1 MSRPNFE
8 ETIIIPPLLTDWQA
22 LPLITD
28 TQYLEPLASN
38 SLNRKFYGIVR
49 AGVFRGFECA
59 PAGGM
64 KLRVSSGEQFGV
76 ALVERDDYILTV
88 RQQHDIDVEIPAGA
102 TSYVVLEAFYKHGVK
117 TKQVDLSSDVEASEI
132 KVLPQSAVEPH
143 HLILCRATVP
153 TGASE
158 LTLIHLNFDDR
169 EQGGYDLQGH
179 VSHPDPHKQY
189 AMRDEAKAHYADH
202 NNPHGVTKEQIKL
215 GNVPN
220 YPATSS
226 VSDPSNEKF
235 ATAGA
240 VKQAY
245 DKGVEGLDRGNAA
258 YTRAEQAET
267 NANKHTDDRISTLLG
282 GAPAEALDT
291 IKELGD
297 ALMEQGDAAAAIAA
311 NIAQHKSDTSNPH
324 KVTKA
329 QVGLANVPNYAFTA
343 AVNDASDVKFAA
355 AGAVKKAYDLAA
367 SKMTQAQADG
377 RYLKLLGGTI
387 TDILSVGSSKFFMD
401 GVNMMGAGANVT
413 RFGDGTYA
421 RPMNLNAKDGVINVI
436 GANGAA
442 AKRVFHEGYKPKL
455 SDIEITVLDL
465 EDLDETKFYAVVLE
479 PTDANSV
486 GALFH
491 VDISTK
497 PAAGTYAYNNNTV
510 TGFVRGGGWSDLHAM
525 YELTC
530 VKFADN
536 ETTIHSVWE
545 GSENFNGVVFYI
557 RGNQQARI
565 RTNGNVKAI
574 RSGTYAYG
582 SSVFATGV
590 SDPNSAV
597 TKGIKLVQFDK
608 GGYYKNTVPNHSGV
622 LSNSLAI
629 SGAVDFNNYTLTGS
643 YDVYDVR
650 SATNRPPNADF
661 GTLDVIGR
669 GTASNSFVTQI
680 FTRKTDCSQYIRT
693 RNDGSFEWTSWKKIY
708 SEALKPTAVEVGAQ
722 PVNDKLNAFVSSLV
736 STTGQDFKIREKR
749 AMVGTTANLIIN
761 YANDYTTV
769 DVQSSLSASG
779 NIYANSGTIQLAG
792 AMNLTYSAS
801 KGLAVY
807 TGGVNKAGWF
817 GARNTT
823 WFHLETDATNGF
835 YSYSHIEAP
844 SLRTRG
850 SITASTYTAAKEF
863 HFQVH
868 NTGVYKSLYIWDGGT
883 ARGNVW
889 EMNNPN
895 GSGYLFYVDKT
906 MTSWRTPKFAV
917 TGSVEGVA
925 VNATGAG
932 SGQGLM
938 FDGKTA
944 IGGASDWLRLNTFGQ
959 FANGIYCGSVGILR
973 HDNQLQIG
981 AWTTSNKSSR
991 VHAIQY
997 DSSWGNN
1004 GIAAF
1009 SVNNPNS
1016 SGAHWA
1022 FASYYDANNIRSGMQ
1037 ILSNAAGNIR
1047 FYTNGRSKYAEIA
1060 EGNVYAGSPQSSA
1073 ANSLTRKDYVDS
1085 EISKTKLVLEHLFPV
1100 GHVIITFNTAN
1111 PSTYGYPGTWVR
1123 MDNDTTLYSTT
1134 GTPST
1139 TPKGSNTPNVPVA
1152 AHTHKYA
1159 RVTKY
1164 RSHGVTSAGY
1174 HEVDMP
1180 TDNTWGQSVETGRST
1195 PRTVAMSFM
1204 GNMENTASSGTS
1216 GATLDVRGK
1225 RYDVAMWRRTK

>member
-202 NNPHGVTKEQIKL
+202 NNPHGVTKEQIGL

-367 SKMTQAQADG
+367 SKMTQAQADE
-377 RYLKLLGGTI
+377 RYLKLSGGTI
-387 TDILSVGSSKFFMD
+387 TDILSVGSSKFLMD
-401 GVNMMGAGANVT
+401 GVNMMGAGTDVT

-421 RPMNLNAKDGVINVI
+421 RPMNLNAKDGVVNVV
-436 GANGAA
+436 GAA
-442 AKRVFHEGYKPKL
+442 GSAAQRVFHEGYKPTANDVNAIPVDKLRGTPVAAYYLTGGSTNVGTKIRLPFKTNAAKMVTFSVRVYQGYKHYDIQFSGYLYATTNHWHAPQATMNGGTDTIAVKMGRDTDGTAYVWLAGGFYRGVAVLDVVGGHSTADWNTGWTITESDDTPNVAMATTLHPPVSSGGDTMTGTLQINGLHDNTTVAADAFKASGYGIMANRSVMYLHNANADGKVSIGVGGKYGENVKL
-455 SDIEITVLDL
+455 SVNKDTVESAVPVFVKGADINVTPASSDAAIHLSTAANKNCSIRMREDSSKHGAYIQYRGANENDL
-465 EDLDETKFYAVVLE
+465 V
-479 PTDANSV
+479 
-486 GALFH
+486 
-491 VDISTK
+491 I
-497 PAAGTYAYNNNTV
+497 GTYENTNPSQAISIP
-510 TGFVRGGGWSDLHAM
+510 RGDSDVNFEKNIAVKGGLINLASKHRI
-525 YELTC
+525 
-530 VKFADN
+530 VG
-536 ETTIHSVWE
+536 ET
-545 GSENFNGVVFYI
+545 NGVKLQNV
-557 RGNQQARI
+557 A
-565 RTNGNVKAI
+565 NG
-574 RSGTYAYG
+574 
-582 SSVFATGV
+582 
-590 SDPNSAV
+590 
-597 TKGIKLVQFDK
+597 
-608 GGYYKNTVPNHSGV
+608 KN
-622 LSNSLAI
+622 
-629 SGAVDFNNYTLTGS
+629 
-643 YDVYDVR
+643 
-650 SATNRPPNADF
+650 
-661 GTLDVIGR
+661 
-669 GTASNSFVTQI
+669 
-680 FTRKTDCSQYIRT
+680 
-693 RNDGSFEWTSWKKIY
+693 
-708 SEALKPTAVEVGAQ
+708 
-722 PVNDKLNAFVSSLV
+722 
-736 STTGQDFKIREKR
+736 
-749 AMVGTTANLIIN
+749 
-761 YANDYTTV
+761 
-769 DVQSSLSASG
+769 
-779 NIYANSGTIQLAG
+779 
-792 AMNLTYSAS
+792 
-801 KGLAVY
+801 
-807 TGGVNKAGWF
+807 GWF
-817 GARNTT
+817 GARNAN
-823 WFHLETDATNGF
+823 WFHLETDAANGF
-835 YSYSHIEAP
+835 HSYSHIEVP
-844 SLRTRG
+844 TIRVR
-850 SITASTYTAAKEF
+850 
-863 HFQVH
+863 
-868 NTGVYKSLYIWDGGT
+868 GT
-883 ARGNVW
+883 ATVLTLN
-889 EMNNPN
+889 
-895 GSGYLFYVDKT
+895 
-906 MTSWRTPKFAV
+906 A
-917 TGSVEGVA
+917 TGSVSGEGITY
-925 VNATGAG
+925 N
-932 SGQGLM
+932 
-938 FDGKTA
+938 GKTA
-944 IGGASDWLRLNTFGQ
+944 IGGSNDTWLRLNPHGQ
-959 FANGIYCGSVGILR
+959 FTNGIYCGGTGVFR
-973 HDNQLQIG
+973 HDAQIQAG
-981 AWTTSNKSSR
+981 AWSSGNKASR
-991 VHAIQY
+991 AQAGHY

-1037 ILSNAAGNIR
+1037 ILSNSGGNIR
-1047 FYTNGRSKYAEIA
+1047 FYTNGRSKYAEIVD
-1060 EGNVYAGSPQSSA
+1060 GNVYVSAPQSSA
-1073 ANSLTRKDYVDS
+1073 AHSLTRKDYVDS

-1164 RSHGVTSAGY
+1164 RNQGNTNPGF
-1174 HEVDMP
+1174 HEIDMP
-1180 TDNTWGQSVETGRST
+1180 TDNTWGLAVETGRST

>member
-59 PAGGM
+59 PVGGM

-202 NNPHGVTKEQIKL
+202 NNPHGVTKEQIGL

-377 RYLKLLGGTI
+377 RYLKLSGGTI
-387 TDILSVGSSKFFMD
+387 TDILSVGSSKFLMD
-401 GVNMMGAGANVT
+401 GVNMMGASDTVT

-421 RPMNLNAKDGVINVI
+421 RPMNLNAKDGVVNVI
-436 GANGAA
+436 GAAGSAA
-442 AKRVFHEGYKPKL
+442 QRVFHEGYQPKL
-455 SDIEITVLDL
+455 SDIKTLELDL
-465 EDLDETKFYAVVLE
+465 EGLDETKFYAVVLE

-497 PAAGTYAYNNNTV
+497 GAGGSDPYNNNTV
-510 TGFVRGGGWSDLHAM
+510 TGFVRGGGWSDFHAM

-530 VKFADN
+530 VKYTDN

-545 GSENFNGVVFYI
+545 GSENFSGVVFYV

-574 RSGTYAYG
+574 RSGTYASG

-643 YDVYDVR
+643 YDVYNV
-650 SATNRPPNADF
+650 AAAANRPPHF
-661 GTLDVIGR
+661 VYGTLDVIGR
-669 GTASNSFVTQI
+669 GNAANSFVTQI
-680 FTRKTDCSQYIRT
+680 ATFKESGVQYIRT
-693 RNDGSFEWTSWKKIY
+693 RNDGSFAWTSWRKIY
-708 SEALKPTAVEVGAQ
+708 SEAAKPTAAELGVAVCLPSSQSVDLNTYNTISKSGFYSISANTSNWPFGSSGGSLIVSAHGNGDYVTQLAFAATSNLTKIRTQTGGGGWTPWYTFYTSENKPTASEVGALSKTSDDTTTHQ
-722 PVNDKLNAFVSSLV
+722 LTFQGAPLSTGDKAHIFHDGHV
-736 STTGQDFKIREKR
+736 
-749 AMVGTTANLIIN
+749 
-761 YANDYTTV
+761 
-769 DVQSSLSASG
+769 ASG
-779 NIYANSGTIQLAG
+779 QTLVTRSMRENI
-792 AMNLTYSAS
+792 SA
-801 KGLAVY
+801 
-807 TGGVNKAGWF
+807 
-817 GARNTT
+817 T
-823 WFHLETDATNGF
+823 W
-835 YSYSHIEAP
+835 
-844 SLRTRG
+844 
-850 SITASTYTAAKEF
+850 
-863 HFQVH
+863 
-868 NTGVYKSLYIWDGGT
+868 
-883 ARGNVW
+883 VW
-889 EMNNPN
+889 EKVAGGQIQYSTGKNASGATRIVMNV
-895 GSGYLFYVDKT
+895 GVGDLG
-906 MTSWRTPKFAV
+906 TSNQVYSPKI
-917 TGSVEGVA
+917 
-925 VNATGAG
+925 NATGTG
-932 SGQGLM
+932 SGQGIA
-938 FDGKTA
+938 FNGKTA
-944 IGGASDWLRLNTFGQ
+944 IGGSNDTWLRLNPHGQ
-959 FANGIYCGSVGILR
+959 FGGIYCGGAGVFR
-973 HDNQLQIG
+973 HDGQIQAG
-981 AWTTSNKSSR
+981 AWSSGNKASR
-991 VHAIQY
+991 AQASHY

-1037 ILSNAAGNIR
+1037 ILSNSGGNIR

-1225 RYDVAMWRRTK
+1225 RFDVAMWRRTK

>member
-297 ALMEQGDAAAAIAA
+297 ALMEQGDAAAVIAA

-367 SKMTQAQADG
+367 SKMTQAQADE
-377 RYLKLLGGTI
+377 RYLKLSGGTI
-387 TDILSVGSSKFFMD
+387 TDILNVGSSRFLMN
-401 GVNMMGAGANVT
+401 GVNMMGVSDTAT
-413 RFGDGTYA
+413 RFGDGSHA
-421 RPMNLNAKDGVINVI
+421 RELNLHAKDGIAKIISN
-436 GANGAA
+436 NGSTIE
-442 AKRVFHEGYKPKL
+442 RVFHEGYKPKL
-455 SDIEITVLDL
+455 SDIDTTVIDL
-465 EDLDETKFYAVVLE
+465 EGLDATKFYAVVLE
-479 PTDANSV
+479 PTGANSV

-497 PAAGTYAYNNNTV
+497 SAGGAEPYNNNTV
-510 TGFVRGGGWSDLHAM
+510 TGFVRGGGWSDLQAM

-530 VKFADN
+530 VKYADN

-557 RGNQQARI
+557 RGNQHAVI

-608 GGYYKNTVPNHSGV
+608 GGYYKNTAPNHSGV
-622 LSNSLAI
+622 LSNSMAI

-708 SEALKPTAVEVGAQ
+708 SEALKPTAAELGVAVCLPSSQSVDLDTYDTISKSGFYSISGNTSNWPFGSSGGSLIVSAHGNGDYITQLAFAATSNLTKIRTKTRGVWSSWYTVYTSINKPTASEVGALSKTSDDTTTHQ
-722 PVNDKLNAFVSSLV
+722 LTFQGAPLSTGDKAHIFHDGRV
-736 STTGQDFKIREKR
+736 
-749 AMVGTTANLIIN
+749 
-761 YANDYTTV
+761 
-769 DVQSSLSASG
+769 ASG
-779 NIYANSGTIQLAG
+779 QTLVTRCMRENISAAWIWEKVAGGQIQYSTGKNASGAARIV
-792 AMNLTYSAS
+792 MNVGVGDLGTSNQVYS
-801 KGLAVY
+801 
-807 TGGVNKAGWF
+807 
-817 GARNTT
+817 
-823 WFHLETDATNGF
+823 
-835 YSYSHIEAP
+835 
-844 SLRTRG
+844 
-850 SITASTYTAAKEF
+850 
-863 HFQVH
+863 
-868 NTGVYKSLYIWDGGT
+868 
-883 ARGNVW
+883 
-889 EMNNPN
+889 
-895 GSGYLFYVDKT
+895 
-906 MTSWRTPKFAV
+906 PKI
-917 TGSVEGVA
+917 
-925 VNATGAG
+925 NATGNA
-932 SGQGLM
+932 SGQGISYN
-938 FDGKTA
+938 GKTA
-944 IGGASDWLRLNTFGQ
+944 IGGLNDVWLRLNPHNQ
-959 FANGIYCGSVGILR
+959 FSSGVYCGSSRLR
-973 HDNQLQIG
+973 TDGEVWVNDFSSS
-981 AWTTSNKSSR
+981 AVSKSVR
-991 VHAIQY
+991 VSASFY

-1004 GIAAF
+1004 GVSALSVKAAD
-1009 SVNNPNS
+1009 SN
-1016 SGAHWA
+1016 GAHWLVT
-1022 FASYYDANNIRSGMQ
+1022 SEYGVNNIRSGIQ
-1037 ILSNAAGNIR
+1037 VLSNADGHMR
-1047 FYTNGRSKYAEIA
+1047 FYTNRRSKYVEVTH
-1060 EGNVYAGSPQSSA
+1060 GNVYISGTQSAA

-1164 RSHGVTSAGY
+1164 RNQGNTNPGY
-1174 HEVDMP
+1174 HEIDMP
-1180 TDNTWGQSVETGRST
+1180 TDNTWGLAVETGRST

-1225 RYDVAMWRRTK
+1225 RYDVAMWRRTA

>member
-202 NNPHGVTKEQIKL
+202 NNPHGVTKEQIGL

-355 AGAVKKAYDLAA
+355 AGAVKKVYDLAA
-367 SKMTQAQADG
+367 SKMTQAQADE
-377 RYLKLLGGTI
+377 RYLKLSGGTI
-387 TDILSVGSSKFFMD
+387 TDILSVGSSKFLMD
-401 GVNMMGAGANVT
+401 GVNMMGAGTDVT

-421 RPMNLNAKDGVINVI
+421 RPMNLNAKDGVVNVV
-436 GANGAA
+436 GAA
-442 AKRVFHEGYKPKL
+442 GSAAQRVFHEGYKPKL
-455 SDIEITVLDL
+455 SDIKTLELDL
-465 EDLDETKFYAVVLE
+465 EGLDETKFYAVVLE
-479 PTDANSV
+479 PTGDNSV

-497 PAAGTYAYNNNTV
+497 GAGGSDPYNNNTV
-510 TGFVRGGGWSDLHAM
+510 TGFVRGGGWSDFHAM

-530 VKFADN
+530 VKYTDN

-545 GSENFNGVVFYI
+545 GSENFSGVVFYV

-597 TKGIKLVQFDK
+597 TKGSKLIQFDK
-608 GGYYKNTVPNHSGV
+608 GGYYKNTMPNRSGV
-622 LSNSLAI
+622 LSQSMTI
-629 SGAVDFNNYTLTGS
+629 EGAVDFNNYTLTGS
-643 YDVYDVR
+643 YNVYNVT

-669 GTASNSFVTQI
+669 ENVSRSFVTQI
-680 FTRKTDCSQYIRT
+680 FTRKVDGSQYIRT
-693 RNDGSFEWTSWKKIY
+693 RNDGGFAWTSWRKIY
-708 SEALKPTAVEVGAQ
+708 SEALKPTAAEVGAQ

-817 GARNTT
+817 GARNAD

-835 YSYSHIEAP
+835 YSYSHIEVP
-844 SLRTRG
+844 TIR
-850 SITASTYTAAKEF
+850 
-863 HFQVH
+863 
-868 NTGVYKSLYIWDGGT
+868 
-883 ARGNVW
+883 ARGAATVLTLN
-889 EMNNPN
+889 
-895 GSGYLFYVDKT
+895 
-906 MTSWRTPKFAV
+906 A
-917 TGSVEGVA
+917 TGSVSGEGITY
-925 VNATGAG
+925 N
-932 SGQGLM
+932 
-938 FDGKTA
+938 GKTA
-944 IGGASDWLRLNTFGQ
+944 IGGSNDTWLRLNPHGQ
-959 FANGIYCGSVGILR
+959 FTNGIYCGGTGVLR
-973 HDNQLQIG
+973 HDWQLQIG
-981 AWTTSNKSSR
+981 AWGSGNKVSR
-991 VHAIQY
+991 VQANHY

-1037 ILSNAAGNIR
+1037 ILSNSGGNIR
-1047 FYTNGRSKYAEIA
+1047 FYTNGRSKYAEIVD
-1060 EGNVYAGSPQSSA
+1060 GNVYVSASQSSA
-1073 ANSLTRKDYVDS
+1073 AHSLTRKDYVDS

-1164 RSHGVTSAGY
+1164 RNQGNTNPGF
-1174 HEVDMP
+1174 HEIDMP
-1180 TDNTWGQSVETGRST
+1180 TDNTWGLAVETGRST

>member
-202 NNPHGVTKEQIKL
+202 NNPHGVTKEQIGL

-355 AGAVKKAYDLAA
+355 AGAVKKVYDLAA
-367 SKMTQAQADG
+367 SKMTQAQADE
-377 RYLKLLGGTI
+377 RYLKLSGGTI

-421 RPMNLNAKDGVINVI
+421 RPMNLNAKDGVVNVI
-436 GANGAA
+436 GAAGSAA
-442 AKRVFHEGYKPKL
+442 QRVYHEGYKPTPN
-455 SDIEITVLDL
+455 DIGAIPVVGDH
-465 EDLDETKFYAVVLE
+465 AVH
-479 PTDANSV
+479 NSIAY
-486 GALFH
+486 GLK
-491 VDISTK
+491 I
-497 PAAGTYAYNNNTV
+497 AAQQSGV
-510 TGFVRGGGWSDLHAM
+510 TGGWARGLQVGGNMDGPTSGAAWFGAYGQGDVIQYAAITGGGTDFQSTNALRIYPSYPAWGSNKIYHQGFKPTAAELGVAVCLPSSQSVDLNTYNTISKSGFYSISANTSNWPFGSSGGSLIVSAHGSGDYVTQLAFAATSNLTKIRTNTGGGWSPW
-525 YELTC
+525 YT
-530 VKFADN
+530 FY
-536 ETTIHSVWE
+536 T
-545 GSENFNGVVFYI
+545 SEN
-557 RGNQQARI
+557 
-565 RTNGNVKAI
+565 
-574 RSGTYAYG
+574 
-582 SSVFATGV
+582 
-590 SDPNSAV
+590 
-597 TKGIKLVQFDK
+597 
-608 GGYYKNTVPNHSGV
+608 
-622 LSNSLAI
+622 
-629 SGAVDFNNYTLTGS
+629 
-643 YDVYDVR
+643 
-650 SATNRPPNADF
+650 
-661 GTLDVIGR
+661 
-669 GTASNSFVTQI
+669 
-680 FTRKTDCSQYIRT
+680 
-693 RNDGSFEWTSWKKIY
+693 
-708 SEALKPTAVEVGAQ
+708 KPTASEVGALSKTSDDTTTHQ
-722 PVNDKLNAFVSSLV
+722 LTFQGAPLSTGDKAHIFHDGRV
-736 STTGQDFKIREKR
+736 
-749 AMVGTTANLIIN
+749 
-761 YANDYTTV
+761 
-769 DVQSSLSASG
+769 ASG
-779 NIYANSGTIQLAG
+779 QTLVTRSMRENI
-792 AMNLTYSAS
+792 SA
-801 KGLAVY
+801 
-807 TGGVNKAGWF
+807 
-817 GARNTT
+817 T
-823 WFHLETDATNGF
+823 W
-835 YSYSHIEAP
+835 
-844 SLRTRG
+844 
-850 SITASTYTAAKEF
+850 
-863 HFQVH
+863 
-868 NTGVYKSLYIWDGGT
+868 
-883 ARGNVW
+883 VW
-889 EMNNPN
+889 EKVAGGQIQYSTGKNASGAARIVMNV
-895 GSGYLFYVDKT
+895 GVGDLG
-906 MTSWRTPKFAV
+906 TSNQVYSPKI
-917 TGSVEGVA
+917 
-925 VNATGAG
+925 NATGNA

-1164 RSHGVTSAGY
+1164 RNQGNTNPGF
-1174 HEVDMP
+1174 HEIDMP
-1180 TDNTWGQSVETGRST
+1180 TDNTWGLAVETGRST

>member
-64 KLRVSSGEQFGV
+64 KLRVSSGDQFGV

-202 NNPHGVTKEQIKL
+202 SNPHGVTKEQIKL

-329 QVGLANVPNYAFTA
+329 QVDLANVPNYAFTA

-367 SKMTQAQADG
+367 SKMTQAQADE
-377 RYLKLLGGTI
+377 RYLKLSGGTI

-436 GANGAA
+436 GANGAPA
-442 AKRVFHEGYKPKL
+442 LRVYHEGYKPTPASINAIEAETGSNRTPDLNAITKAIWGWTDSSTAGKPPSGATHHVL
-455 SDIEITVLDL
+455 SSTWNNGTYGTQFATRNAEFHVRTKENGVWNDWNTVYH
-465 EDLDETKFYAVVLE
+465 TGNK
-479 PTDANSV
+479 PTASEV
-486 GALFH
+486 GAVSKTGDVMTGALAVQGLH
-491 VDISTK
+491 AVDAISPDAIKMSGYGVMANRSVMYLHNANASGKISFGIGGRYGENVKAEISGDGILSAVPVTVAHDVAIAPNTGDASINMSTAANRQCTIRMREDRDKHGAFIQYRGLDQNDLVFGTYQDGISTNAISI
-497 PAAGTYAYNNNTV
+497 P
-510 TGFVRGGGWSDLHAM
+510 
-525 YELTC
+525 
-530 VKFADN
+530 
-536 ETTIHSVWE
+536 
-545 GSENFNGVVFYI
+545 
-557 RGNQQARI
+557 RGNQDVNFEKNI
-565 RTNGNVKAI
+565 
-574 RSGTYAYG
+574 
-582 SSVFATGV
+582 GV
-590 SDPNSAV
+590 
-597 TKGIKLVQFDK
+597 K
-608 GGYYKNTVPNHSGV
+608 GG
-622 LSNSLAI
+622 LI
-629 SGAVDFNNYTLTGS
+629 
-643 YDVYDVR
+643 
-650 SATNRPPNADF
+650 
-661 GTLDVIGR
+661 
-669 GTASNSFVTQI
+669 
-680 FTRKTDCSQYIRT
+680 
-693 RNDGSFEWTSWKKIY
+693 
-708 SEALKPTAVEVGAQ
+708 
-722 PVNDKLNAFVSSLV
+722 
-736 STTGQDFKIREKR
+736 
-749 AMVGTTANLIIN
+749 NL
-761 YANDYTTV
+761 
-769 DVQSSLSASG
+769 
-779 NIYANSGTIQLAG
+779 
-792 AMNLTYSAS
+792 AS
-801 KGLAVY
+801 KQRVVGEADGVKLQSIS
-807 TGGVNKAGWF
+807 TGKSGWF
-817 GARNTT
+817 GARNTS
-823 WFHLETDATNGF
+823 WFHLNTDATNGF
-835 YSYSHIEAP
+835 YSYSHIEVP
-844 SLRTRG
+844 TL
-850 SITASTYTAAKEF
+850 
-863 HFQVH
+863 
-868 NTGVYKSLYIWDGGT
+868 T
-883 ARGNVW
+883 ARGKLQ
-889 EMNNPN
+889 
-895 GSGYLFYVDKT
+895 GLSL
-906 MTSWRTPKFAV
+906 
-917 TGSVEGVA
+917 
-925 VNATGAG
+925 NATGTVAG
-932 SGQGLM
+932 EGLA
-938 FDGKTA
+938 FNGKTVV
-944 IGGASDWLRLNTFGQ
+944 GGANDSWLRLNPHGQ
-959 FANGIYCGSVGILR
+959 FPSGIYCGGTGVFR
-973 HDNQLQIG
+973 HDAQIQAG
-981 AWTTSNKSSR
+981 AWSSGNKASR
-991 VHAIQY
+991 AQAGHY

-1164 RSHGVTSAGY
+1164 RNQGNTNPGY
-1174 HEVDMP
+1174 HEIDMP
-1180 TDNTWGQSVETGRST
+1180 TDNTWGLAVETGRST

-1225 RYDVAMWRRTK
+1225 RYDVAMWRRTA